1 MPIAAIGTTKVGPL
15 RSTTSTWQPEAAC
28 QYTNAKKYI
37 FDNINTLSDSP
48 PLFTLVVGG
57 LTAIEIS
64 NRIAAAHADD
74 IRLGETMES
83 KTWDK
88 SRRQRESLK
97 YFRDNTT
104 PGWGGKGNE
113 VHMMRRW
120 GKHMRNNGKVHDAKR
135 TGRPTKVPKPTI
147 AKCCYAF
154 LKGYTVVVRGKKV
167 RRGFTSLEACVRASR
182 HTPQVIKAAIES
194 SGITVKALWRAMLR
208 MMPTLP
214 LFKSTG
220 DVKAC
225 LSIDVKNK
233 RLRSARQLAKWDVE
247 KLSTVV
253 WIDAKSLYITPEEME
268 VYSLPTAAEEAVYE
282 DERVPMQ
289 KYNNTGH
296 KLHYYAGINALTG
309 LVHFTWVSGTTAYNS
324 GYKTKVISHTV
335 HVTS

>member
-1 MPIAAIGTTKVGPL
+1 
-15 RSTTSTWQPEAAC
+15 
-28 QYTNAKKYI
+28 
-37 FDNINTLSDSP
+37 
-48 PLFTLVVGG
+48 
-57 LTAIEIS
+57 
-64 NRIAAAHADD
+64 
-74 IRLGETMES
+74 
-83 KTWDK
+83 
-88 SRRQRESLK
+88 
-97 YFRDNTT
+97 
-104 PGWGGKGNE
+104 
-113 VHMMRRW
+113 MMHRW
-120 GKHMRNNGKVHDAKR
+120 GEHMRSNGGVHDAKR

-154 LKGYTVVVRGKKV
+154 LKGYTVVVRGKTV

-225 LSIDVKNK
+225 LSLDVKNK
-233 RLRSARQLAKWDVE
+233 RLRSARQLAKWAVE
-247 KLSTVV
+247 KLLTVI
-253 WIDAKSLYITPEEME
+253 WIDAKSLYITPEEPE
-268 VYSLPTAAEEAVYE
+268 VYSLPPAADAEEAVYE

-324 GYKTKVISHTV
+324 GYNTKVTHTAQ
-335 HVTS
+335 VTSEK